1 MATYIRGEPVKL
13 SECHIPQHHALK
25 RVFYLAFFFVDH
37 ANMAEQGEEEIGKWW
52 HPP

>member
-13 SECHIPQHHALK
+13 SECHIPQHHALEEGVLL
-25 RVFYLAFFFVDH
+25 RVFFDH
-37 ANMAEQGEEEIGKWW
+37 AKMAPQGEEKIGKLW